1 MNDRHM
7 LYMQIQQ
14 AWEPPQAGWDCGE
27 GCELMPEPCGL
38 RARTQYLLETGGMR
52 EDDPKYAALMQE
64 LEARAAENGYPGDTA
79 YMLGWLAS
87 MYLREVKKHE

>member
-14 AWEPPQAGWDCGE
+14 AWEPPQARWDCRAWS
-27 GCELMPEPCGL
+27 ELMPEPCGL
-38 RARTQYLLETGGMR
+38 RARGEHSLEAGGMR
-52 EDDPKYAALMQE
+52 DDPEYDALMV
-64 LEARAAENGYPGDTA
+64 LLKTKAAENGYPGNNA
-79 YMLGWLAS
+79 YMLGWLAG